1 MGRFSSHAVFSTKI
15 SCSKFGQFLSCL
27 SILLFLSGGL
37 VSLTSQSAVSAVNVW
52 CRQHIGCSVLLL
64 VNVCVSR
71 SLYSEVEL
79 FSLSGVRCGWFSSLC
94 CAILGH
100 HLLLQ
105 FKCPFLKSVPR
116 SGWTPCSRLFRDHVL
131 VLCYSSQILD
141 CVCWVL
147 LKNLSNSTEL
157 WQGSE
162 CDL

>member
-37 VSLTSQSAVSAVNVW
+37 VVLTSRSAVSAVNVW

-64 VNVCVSR
+64 LNVYVSR
-71 SLYSEVEL
+71 SLYSEGEL

-116 SGWTPCSRLFRDHVL
+116 SGWTPCSRLSRDHVL

-147 LKNLSNSTEL
+147 LKNLSNWTEL